1 MSSNPYHHRPG
12 SQTEEESDEDANPFN
27 SAYGPGTSTDRI
39 PLTQAAETRTPL
51 PPYSTSPPIPD
62 RGQLSAGSRYT
73 LTESYIPSARSSTAN
88 FGFGPTSVHFPD
100 ATGGRPISVLSN
112 LTNVTEDWIQ
122 RQQVPSASQAD
133 LRRYPTRRVKL
144 NEGNVFSADYP

>member
-1 MSSNPYHHRPG
+1 MSTSPFHHRPG
-12 SQTEEESDEDANPFN
+12 SQTEDESDEDASPFN
-27 SAYGPGTSTDRI
+27 TPYGPATSTDRI
-39 PLTQAAETRTPL
+39 PLTQGVETRSPL
-51 PPYSTSPPIPD
+51 PPYTTSPPLPD

-88 FGFGPTSVHFPD
+88 FGFGPAPVRFPD
-100 ATGGRPISVLSN
+100 ATGGRPMSALSN
-112 LTNVTEDWIQ
+112 LTNLTEDWIQ